1 VWLQEFYETT
11 LRALE
16 KARNDRLW
24 FKTNLKLVGLW
35 FKAREY
41 GRMHKILK
49 DLHRCGTGEWV
60 NTQVSVDSFVTFVC
74 LPAQA
79 TQAPAQVRHGGGPCI
94 SVSYVT
100 IGARISLHKIPKHLH
115 RCCEGGVRM

>member
-1 VWLQEFYETT
+1 MRVQEFYETT

-49 DLHRCGTGEWV
+49 DLHRCGT
-60 NTQVSVDSFVTFVC
+60 
-74 LPAQA
+74 L
-79 TQAPAQVRHGGGPCI
+79 
-94 SVSYVT
+94 
-100 IGARISLHKIPKHLH
+100 GARTAIRKCRLHVATVAQYIAAALFLH
-115 RCCEGGVRM
+115 GLLVIKQLNVN

>member
-1 VWLQEFYETT
+1 MKLLPAQASSCPLPACLLAGALPPALQEFYETT

-35 FKAREY
+35 FKAKEY

-49 DLHRCGTGEWV
+49 DLHR
-60 NTQVSVDSFVTFVC
+60 
-74 LPAQA
+74 
-79 TQAPAQVRHGGGPCI
+79 
-94 SVSYVT
+94 
-100 IGARISLHKIPKHLH
+100 
-115 RCCEGGVRM
+115 

>member
-1 VWLQEFYETT
+1 MPWGLVGLQEFYETT

-49 DLHRCGTGEWV
+49 DLHRCGTSSG
-60 NTQVSVDSFVTFVC
+60 TCMCTMPLQ
-74 LPAQA
+74 LA
-79 TQAPAQVRHGGGPCI
+79 
-94 SVSYVT
+94 
-100 IGARISLHKIPKHLH
+100 
-115 RCCEGGVRM
+115 